1 MAQYARVTVA
11 LPKDLWEKVKRSV
24 PAGQRSR
31 LVAEALQAELRRRQN
46 LAQMSELRHFHESMQ
61 AKYGTLPSSSE
72 EIDAMRTEREADR
85 DDLR

>member
-1 MAQYARVTVA
+1 VA
-11 LPKDLWEKVKRSV
+11 
-24 PAGQRSR
+24 
-31 LVAEALQAELRRRQN
+31 QAELRRRQN

-61 AKYGTLPSSSE
+61 AKYGTLPSSAE